1 MRVKMSEIAKQLGIS
16 KAAVS
21 LAVNGKP
28 GVSVETRRKILDCI
42 QEMEQKAA
50 PAPDKGRIILVY
62 FGHMNKHMLNKSFPI
77 YMDVFDAFAY
87 EITSRGYRF
96 TTAYVNLSGG
106 TPEAALSECMQKD
119 VAGVVLFATSMEP
132 DEYKPFS
139 SLPVPVVLYDQ
150 EAPDF
155 AHSSVCID
163 HETALRMALMELCPS
178 KRERV
183 LYLAVDQEI
192 YNQQQRRKFFVSEM
206 RALGRDAGPEN
217 FLNVGFY
224 PEQSEK
230 ELFDYYM
237 NHPVPECIIAEN
249 YSAAVGLL
257 MALNRLDVRYPER
270 VRIASIDTLPLYVPG
285 GNRIIQ
291 ISLPHAERVPILL
304 DVLEREI
311 RDKDALHQRV
321 LALPKVYRQTGE
333 KDGRTQLQAVQSL
346 IS

>member
-1 MRVKMSEIAKQLGIS
+1 MRVKVTEIAKQLGIS

-21 LAVNGKP
+21 LAINGKP

-42 QEMEQKAA
+42 REMEQKAA
-50 PAPDKGRIILVY
+50 PAPDKGRVVLVY
-62 FGHMNKHMLNKSFPI
+62 FGHQNKHMMNKHFPI

-87 EITSRGYRF
+87 EITSRGYLF
-96 TTAYVNLSGG
+96 STAYVNMGGG
-106 TPEAALSECMQKD
+106 TPEAALSECRQKD
-119 VAGVVLFATSMEP
+119 VAGVILFATSMEQ
-132 DEYKPFS
+132 DEYTSFS

-163 HETALRMALMELCPS
+163 HETALRMAFMELRPS

-206 RALGRDAGPEN
+206 RDLGRNAGPEN
-217 FLNVGFY
+217 FLEVSFY

-230 ELFDYYM
+230 ELMEYYM
-237 NHPVPECIIAEN
+237 NHPLPDCIIAEN
-249 YSAAVGLL
+249 YSAAIGLL
-257 MALNRLDVRYPER
+257 MAFNKMDVAYPER

-285 GNRIIQ
+285 GDRIIQ
-291 ISLPHAERVPILL
+291 ISLPHSERVPILL
-304 DVLEREI
+304 DILEREI
-311 RDKDALHQRV
+311 RNKDALHQRV
-321 LALPKVYRQTGE
+321 LALPEVYRQVPA
-333 KDGRTQLQAVQSL
+333 KDSANH
-346 IS
+346 